1 MDIKPVSIYYSYHK
15 NQVSLFI
22 ESCYTIKYNGKAL
35 DFQQDPLN
43 MWWPLTSEVDDNT
56 TYVNETSPCN
66 VTNIENNSTSQCNDT
81 NILNNN
87 ETEICNTSYT
97 ENNSSVQCNVTDA
110 LSSNDTEISSNADD
124 KLESEEEEP
133 LEMRFFY
140 MYYTTADETEF
151 NTDKLIDL
159 ASFIGS
165 VGGNLGLFLGF
176 SFLGMLFPLYDYVE
190 AMYTRLRRKT
200 I

>member
-1 MDIKPVSIYYSYHK
+1 
-15 NQVSLFI
+15 
-22 ESCYTIKYNGKAL
+22 
-35 DFQQDPLN
+35 
-43 MWWPLTSEVDDNT
+43 MWWPLTSLEDDNT

-66 VTNIENNSTSQCNDT
+66 VTNIENNSTVQCNDT
-81 NILNNN
+81 NILNGND
-87 ETEICNTSYT
+87 TVICNKSNTD
-97 ENNSSVQCNVTDA
+97 NSSLVQCNDTDA
-110 LSSNDTEISSNADD
+110 LSNNETKISSNTEDNQ
-124 KLESEEEEP
+124 ESVEEEP

-176 SFLGMLFPLYDYVE
+176 SFLGMLFPLYDYAE
-190 AMYTRLRRKT
+190 AMYTRWRKKAK
-200 I
+200 

>member
-1 MDIKPVSIYYSYHK
+1 MIILRMSTKLH
-15 NQVSLFI
+15 
-22 ESCYTIKYNGKAL
+22 
-35 DFQQDPLN
+35 
-43 MWWPLTSEVDDNT
+43 
-56 TYVNETSPCN
+56 
-66 VTNIENNSTSQCNDT
+66 NIVENDSTSQCNDT

-97 ENNSSVQCNVTDA
+97 ENNTSVQCNVTDA
-110 LSSNDTEISSNADD
+110 LSSNDTEMSSNADD
-124 KLESEEEEP
+124 KLESGEEEP

-176 SFLGMLFPLYDYVE
+176 SFLGMLFPLYDYAE
-190 AMYTRLRRKT
+190 SMYARWRKKAK
-200 I
+200 